1 MMFQSIGKR
10 VPAILLSALQNGV
23 AFMPMIYLLPMLC
36 EKWFGD
42 GMIGIEL
49 AQPAAYVITAAIT
62 LPVTVAFLAKLPADG
77 EEVCNVRKK

>member
-23 AFMPMIYLLPMLC
+23 AFIPAIYILPALC
-36 EKWFGD
+36 EKLWND
-42 GMIGIEL
+42 GLMGLEA

-62 LPVTVAFLAKLPADG
+62 LPVTLVFLSKLPPDG
-77 EEVCNVRKK
+77 TEINAK